1 MAVSLCQ
8 SLTYFFFLWQSSST
22 FSPST
27 TDDAER
33 DEVLNQKI
41 RIFRWIREEHLDIP
55 HSPHNEAYLNNA
67 QSGECRLIYPEACGF
82 GFRPSPPEPNQS
94 LSLFVF
100 CDPLL

>member
-1 MAVSLCQ
+1 MVIRFRQ
-8 SLTYFFFLWQSSST
+8 SLTDFFFFFWQSSST

-55 HSPHNEAYLNNA
+55 DSPHNEAYLNNA
-67 QSGECRLIYPEACGF
+67 QSGECRLIAQELVGWSWTNTA
-82 GFRPSPPEPNQS
+82 RT
-94 LSLFVF
+94 
-100 CDPLL
+100 

>member
-1 MAVSLCQ
+1 MAEKFRTQKTNRLVS
-8 SLTYFFFLWQSSST
+8 FLRSSST

-41 RIFRWIREEHLDIP
+41 CIFRWIREEHLDIP

-67 QSGECRLIYPEACGF
+67 QSGKCHNLW
-82 GFRPSPPEPNQS
+82 
-94 LSLFVF
+94 LV
-100 CDPLL
+100 D